1 METTS
6 PRVAANRANAQ
17 KSTGPTSPEG
27 KDKVSQNARSH
38 GLTSSKLVLSH
49 EEQAEFNRMRA
60 GFLAS
65 YRPVNQAELAIVER
79 IANSYWRLQRA
90 EGIETALLD
99 ELMHT
104 ILEEHPGLDPDQ
116 ALAKVFTLDSEA
128 KKMRLF
134 LRYRSAIERE
144 YHRALADLRRAQK
157 ERWQAEVTE
166 DFPENGFVSYG
177 HTEAE
182 ETEAA
187 ETPVIP
193 FPASLSSREVLN
205 SSTPV

>member
-1 METTS
+1 
-6 PRVAANRANAQ
+6 
-17 KSTGPTSPEG
+17 
-27 KDKVSQNARSH
+27 
-38 GLTSSKLVLSH
+38 
-49 EEQAEFNRMRA
+49 AEFNRMRA

-99 ELMHT
+99 ELMHA
-104 ILEEHPGLDPDQ
+104 ILEQNPGLDPDQ

-134 LRYRSAIERE
+134 LRYRSSIERE

-157 ERWQAEVTE
+157 ERRQGEATE
-166 DFPENGFVSYG
+166 GFPEVGMDNGFVSYG
-177 HTEAE
+177 HSEGE
-182 ETEAA
+182 DA

-193 FPASLSSREVLN
+193 FPASPSLDRPHGPAPIVPEKALMR
-205 SSTPV
+205 

>member
-1 METTS
+1 
-6 PRVAANRANAQ
+6 
-17 KSTGPTSPEG
+17 
-27 KDKVSQNARSH
+27 
-38 GLTSSKLVLSH
+38 
-49 EEQAEFNRMRA
+49 AEFNRMRA

-99 ELMHT
+99 ELMHA

-157 ERWQAEVTE
+157 ERRQAQATE
-166 DFPENGFVSYG
+166 GFPENGFVSYA

-182 ETEAA
+182 DTEDAAEDA

-193 FPASLSSREVLN
+193 FPSLADAPLTRRPEQN
-205 SSTPV
+205 PEGM